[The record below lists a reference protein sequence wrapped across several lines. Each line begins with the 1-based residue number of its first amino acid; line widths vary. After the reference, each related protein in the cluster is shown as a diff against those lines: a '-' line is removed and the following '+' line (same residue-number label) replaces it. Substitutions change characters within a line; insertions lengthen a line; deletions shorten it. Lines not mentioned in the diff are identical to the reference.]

1 MRVSDGRRVGIQGMV
16 WRVGGGERARV
27 SRYKMSKR
35 AMVMELMSATTLRAC
50 RFGSQVIKGSIC
62 DALDG
67 REVMCCCV
75 ELRNIGSVWD

>member
-1 MRVSDGRRVGIQGMV
+1 MV